1 MATQRLPRFTKTHAA
16 TTTITHLPST
26 FINGRQTS
34 RVQKQH
40 SPIIYNDTVKR
51 IEESSDFNIL
61 KRLVVDY
68 LGRRWGGQRLNQNLH
83 YYYDNKYKQ
92 RGLQNSNDTNEICQP
107 RHLRRSLESVES
119 QTAATFTR
127 QYRNRETQASERLK
141 SLRQSDG
148 SRGIKTLTYYLH
160 LANDYYERGFL
171 SNIKY
176 LEHVGV
182 RNQLRRQREQEQQ
195 EQQEQQLQK
204 EQQLTTVTASL
215 PGANERRTITHSYS
229 RLSNTLAA
237 IQKSEPL
244 EAVNK
249 SAFCNNNRKQDISL
263 KDNYAQCRHTIRVK
277 INPILNGNLLNLRT
291 TSRPLLRSK
300 PSMNDYLNGNFAS
313 TTATHTNS
321 QQFKHSFNDLL
332 NSLQDFTLNESHQQH
347 PVPLIILTDYTKEQF
362 IGDASP
368 TSQTINLNR
377 QLYPLNQRNIDYNS
391 NLSVPNLH
399 NYHSESRP
407 P

>member
-16 TTTITHLPST
+16 TTITPLSST
-26 FINGRQTS
+26 FIYGRQAL
-34 RVQKQH
+34 RVQNQH
-40 SPIIYNDTVKR
+40 SPVICNDTVR
-51 IEESSDFNIL
+51 HIQESSDCNIL
-61 KRLVVDY
+61 KHLVLDY
-68 LGRRWGGQRLNQNLH
+68 LGRRWGGKRLNQNLH
-83 YYYDNKYKQ
+83 YYDNKYKQ
-92 RGLQNSNDTNEICQP
+92 RSLQSSNYTKEICQQ
-107 RHLRRSLESVES
+107 RNLRRSPESVEG
-119 QTAATFTR
+119 QTAATSTR
-127 QYRNRETQASERLK
+127 NYRNRETQATERVK

-176 LEHVGV
+176 LENVGV
-182 RNQLRRQREQEQQ
+182 RNQLRRQREQEQL
-195 EQQEQQLQK
+195 LQK
-204 EQQLTTVTASL
+204 EQKLTTVTASL
-215 PGANERRTITHSYS
+215 AGANERRISHSYS

-244 EAVNK
+244 EAVNE
-249 SAFCNNNRKQDISL
+249 SVFCKKNRKQDISL
-263 KDNYAQCRHTIRVK
+263 KDNCAQYRRHTIQVK
-277 INPILNGNLLNLRT
+277 INPALNGNLLNLRA
-291 TSRPLLRSK
+291 TSRPLLCSK
-300 PSMNDYLNGNFAS
+300 ASMNDYLNGNFAS

-332 NSLQDFTLNESHQQH
+332 NSLQDFTLNENHQQH
-347 PVPLIILTDYTKEQF
+347 SVPLIILTDYTKEQF
-362 IGDASP
+362 IGDGSG
-368 TSQTINLNR
+368 TSRTINLNQ

-391 NLSVPNLH
+391 NLSIPNLH